1 MNPKKIMV
9 GYDGSQHAQKAFRY
23 ALATAK
29 QNNASMWV
37 VSVVHL
43 PEPATMVETDA
54 ILESAKDNY
63 EILFKPLR
71 EEAKSAG
78 VTLETEVVVGH
89 PAEQIVRR
97 AKELE
102 VDLVVVG
109 HRGMSRIEEWLLGS
123 VSKRV
128 SSYAHC
134 AVTIVR

>member
-1 MNPKKIMV
+1 MIPKKIMV
-9 GYDGSQHAQKAFRY
+9 GFDGSQSSQKAFRY
-23 ALATAK
+23 ALAMAK
-29 QNNASMWV
+29 QNNGLLWV
-37 VSVVHL
+37 VSVVQL

-54 ILESAKDNY
+54 VLDSARESY
-63 EILFKPLR
+63 ELLFKPLR
-71 EEAKSAG
+71 DEAKSAG

-89 PAEQIVRR
+89 PDEQIVRK
-97 AKELE
+97 AKELN